1 MKFLRTKNKEK
12 ICYINI
18 IMPIIG
24 YFIFVLTF
32 VCHVQFNLIDST
44 TLLPTKKKRHIWEI
58 VLLIRIWPCLKQE
71 TFPIS
76 TQLVTQHECLF
87 TTSPSTIP
95 PFHTPPFYPW
105 LKSEARLTRCVE
117 EKLHGNMADIDSLEF
132 AIVPRDTI
140 DEIEFHSR
148 SFACDSAED
157 RHVLLAALTQRN
169 LEIE

>member
-1 MKFLRTKNKEK
+1 MDTLYLYWLLYATCSL
-12 ICYINI
+12 IL
-18 IMPIIG
+18 
-24 YFIFVLTF
+24 LTR
-32 VCHVQFNLIDST
+32 QLYYQQ
-44 TLLPTKKKRHIWEI
+44 KKKKAHMRNRSSNSNLT
-58 VLLIRIWPCLKQE
+58 VFKAGN
-71 TFPIS
+71 FPN
-76 TQLVTQHECLF
+76 F
-87 TTSPSTIP
+87 DTTCYTARVSVYNDSIP

-117 EKLHGNMADIDSLEF
+117 EKLHGNTMADIDSLEF